1 MNYATIETEQRAG
14 TAWIWLNRPD
24 VRNAM
29 NDQMIADL
37 HEAFDAL
44 IADQTVHA
52 IVVAGRGK
60 AFCAGGDLSWMK
72 TAKQMSVEA
81 AVADSMRL
89 ALLLRKI
96 HDCPKPTV
104 ARVQGPAYAG
114 GMGIVA
120 ACDVSVCSSAVKF
133 SLSEVKLGLTPATI
147 SPYVVKSMGA
157 NQARR
162 YFLTGEVFDAA
173 QAYRMGF
180 IHEQVEPEQLDDAVQ
195 AILDHLHLGAPNAL
209 AITKQ
214 LLRDVTHQGVTDEL
228 SASTATL
235 IAQVRASDEAQE
247 GIKSFFEKRSPSWVN
262 TKADKH

>member
-1 MNYATIETEQRAG
+1 MNYTTIETEQKHG
-14 TAWIWLNRPD
+14 TAWIWLNRPE

-29 NDQMIADL
+29 NDQMISDL
-37 HEAFDAL
+37 HAAFDEA
-44 IADQTVHA
+44 IASPTVHA
-52 IVVAGRGK
+52 IVVAGRDK

-72 TAKQMSVEA
+72 TAKQMSSEA
-81 AVADSMRL
+81 AIADSMRL

-147 SPYVVKSMGA
+147 SPYVVKAMGA

-180 IHEQVEPEQLDDAVQ
+180 VHEVVEPDQLDAAV
-195 AILDHLHLGAPNAL
+195 AIIVGHLSLGAPGAL
-209 AITKQ
+209 KITKQ
-214 LLRDVTHQGVTDEL
+214 LLRDVTHEEVTDEL
-228 SASTATL
+228 SALTAAL
-235 IAQVRASDEAQE
+235 IASVRASDEAQE
-247 GIKSFFEKRSPSWVN
+247 GIKSFFEKRPPSWVKVQAN
-262 TKADKH
+262 V